1 MPVLK
6 QKIAI
11 TGANGQ
17 LGMELRALS
26 AGYPGFEYIFLGKE
40 ELPIDNDQ
48 AIQAFFKKH
57 QPHYLINAAAYTAVD
72 KAETEKDLAYQVN
85 ANAPGLLAAVCKEYG
100 CTFIHISTDYVFD
113 GTSTIPY
120 KETAPVNPVSV
131 YGASK
136 LEGEKQVQEFND
148 QSIIIRTAWVYS
160 SYGKNFVNTILRLL
174 KEKES
179 ISVVNDQVGSPT
191 YAADLADAIFTI
203 IKKLQQGEV
212 SLADHAGIYHYTNTG
227 IISWYEF
234 AVAIKELSG
243 SSCQVNPIPTSG
255 YPTPAKR
262 PAYSVLSTEKIQK
275 VFGVAP
281 PAWKESLRAC
291 LEKMA

>member
-1 MPVLK
+1 VIK
-6 QKIAI
+6 QKIAV

-17 LGMELRALS
+17 VGMELRTLS
-26 AGYPGFEYIFLGKE
+26 AAYPGFDFIFLAKE
-40 ELPIDNDQ
+40 DLSIDNEQ
-48 AIQAFFKKH
+48 AVQDFFKKYH
-57 QPHYLINAAAYTAVD
+57 PHYFINAAAYTAVD

-85 ANAPGLLAAVCKEYG
+85 ANAPGLLAAVCKDYG

-120 KETAPVNPVSV
+120 KETAPVNPMSV

-148 QSIIIRTAWVYS
+148 QAIIIRTAWVYS
-160 SYGKNFVNTILRLL
+160 SFGKNFVKTILRLL

-179 ISVVNDQVGSPT
+179 INVVNDQVGSPT
-191 YAADLADAIFTI
+191 YAADLADAILII
-203 IKKLQQGEV
+203 IKKLQHGEV
-212 SLADHAGIYHYTNTG
+212 SLSDHAGIYHYSNSG
-227 IISWYEF
+227 IISWYDF

-243 SSCQVNPIPTSG
+243 SACQVNPIPTTG

-262 PAYSVLSTEKIQK
+262 PAYSALSTEKIK
-275 VFGVAP
+275 DAFGIVP
-281 PAWKESLRAC
+281 RGWKDSLQVC
-291 LEKMA
+291 ISLLQ

>member
-1 MPVLK
+1 MVK
-6 QKIAI
+6 QKIAV

-26 AGYPGFEYIFLGKE
+26 TAYPGFDFVFVSKE
-40 ELPIDNDQ
+40 DLSISDEQ
-48 AIQAFFKKH
+48 AVQEFFKKQ
-57 QPHYLINAAAYTAVD
+57 QPHYLVNAAAYTTVD

-85 ANAPGLLAAVCKEYG
+85 ANAPGLLAAVCKDYG
-100 CTFIHISTDYVFD
+100 CVFIHISTDYVFD

-120 KETAPVNPVSV
+120 KETAPVNPMSV

-160 SYGKNFVNTILRLL
+160 SYGKNFVKTILRLL
-174 KEKES
+174 TEKDS
-179 ISVVNDQVGSPT
+179 IGVVNDQVGSPT
-191 YAADLADAIFTI
+191 YAADLADAILSI
-203 IKKLQQGEV
+203 IKKLQHGEV

-227 IISWYEF
+227 VISWYDF
-234 AVAIKELSG
+234 AIAIKELSG
-243 SSCQVNPIPTSG
+243 KSCQVNPIPTSG

-262 PAYSVLSTEKIQK
+262 PAYSVLDTGKMQQ
-275 VFGVAP
+275 VFGVVP
-281 PAWKESLRAC
+281 PEWKASLRLC
-291 LEKMA
+291 LQRLA